1 MEGGDDHE
9 MGEANGVIMGS
20 VMGSGMSID
29 LFVHLLVGSGYGTKK
44 L

>member
-1 MEGGDDHE
+1 M
-9 MGEANGVIMGS
+9 IMKWVNM